1 MTLLLLLGV
10 RAFDAPDDLS
20 AFGVLSLPAVSAAAA
35 LAVLAAALAVLAAA
49 LIAAGV
55 VLSPLVVAAVLVLF
69 FCDDD

>member
-35 LAVLAAALAVLAAA
+35 LAVLAAAL
-49 LIAAGV
+49 IAAGV